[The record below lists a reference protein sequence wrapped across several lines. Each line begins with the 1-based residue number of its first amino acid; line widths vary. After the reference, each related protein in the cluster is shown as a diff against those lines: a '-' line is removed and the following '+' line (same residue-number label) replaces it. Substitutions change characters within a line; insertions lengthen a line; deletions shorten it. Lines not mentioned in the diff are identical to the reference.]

1 MEKIERLNTIVHIK
15 YTTVEIKESDL
26 DELEWTVERQ
36 NTKIATLEE
45 LVNELSNK
53 KDKLLEILTLAVCN
67 FGTSYYGKIYNM
79 AVKIIQKENRDKT
92 WEEIKAEVK
101 QTDKPTPQQVA
112 WVFKMICENG
122 KIAGS
127 FRDLIYDKMEYSPYD
142 YEMLYQAGGMAIT
155 NAMYNEFA
163 NENNSFNR

>member
-1 MEKIERLNTIVHIK
+1 MKKIEREPVPDEKGDLYLPDMFCVVKIK
-15 YTTVEIKESDL
+15 AL

-79 AVKIIQKENRDKT
+79 AVKTIQKENRDKT
-92 WEEIKAEVK
+92 WEDIKAEVK
-101 QTDKPTPQQVA
+101 QKND
-112 WVFKMICENG
+112 ING
-122 KIAGS
+122 
-127 FRDLIYDKMEYSPYD
+127 
-142 YEMLYQAGGMAIT
+142 
-155 NAMYNEFA
+155 
-163 NENNSFNR
+163 